1 MGAENET
8 AGEGEG
14 SGMNDKGGWRIK
26 LFNLDFF
33 QDFKKRKTFF
43 SKKEASNAVVGKTI
57 RVHDVMWND
66 FT

>member
-43 SKKEASNAVVGKTI
+43 
-57 RVHDVMWND
+57 
-66 FT
+66 

>member
-1 MGAENET
+1 M

-33 QDFKKRKTFF
+33 LRILRKESLFF

>member
-1 MGAENET
+1 MGAANET

-43 SKKEASNAVVGKTI
+43 EKRSKQCCCWENNQGS
-57 RVHDVMWND
+57 
-66 FT
+66 